1 MNNCLPTRK
10 NLTKWGLTSNP
21 DCSFCLRPETLMHV
35 VAGCQ
40 SYLERFTWRHDS
52 VLNFL
57 AQTLQSIHTCK
68 LYADLSGFKS
78 PSIIT
83 GDIYRPDLLV
93 ITPDESLYV
102 VELTVGFETNLR
114 NNVDRKHAKYKD
126 LLEDLKKHFTSVKF
140 INISVS
146 SLRVLDKECSTFLKM
161 LDTLGL
167 GKKDQQFCRRK
178 MMSIAIRTTYYIFC
192 CRNKEWT
199 NPKLLSF

>member
-146 SLRVLDKECSTFLKM
+146 SLGVLDKECSTFLKM

-167 GKKDQQFCRRK
+167 GKKDQQFCTRK